1 MKKILLF
8 VSIVFLALFSNKTN
22 AQIIDSL
29 LVSSFIECIGD
40 QGSLDVFVS
49 NTNNSNYSIVLQKTD
64 PANAFQSNNQGQW
77 LINTQATSHQFTGLN
92 TGFYRVLLV
101 DINCPPPYNTA
112 FTLPPDPCIYSSDI
126 QVLSDPVLLNIT
138 SVDDTINCWDDTDA
152 SLTVNLTGYTQPYT
166 ILLKDDLGNI
176 ISGPTLL
183 GATQTSYTFSNLSAG
198 IYEITGTGFFSCP
211 EQSFPHEIISPDTII
226 PGIITIDSITCFD
239 ADDGEL
245 TINPVG
251 GTQPPALIIDWYDVA
266 TGLVVATGNSTGPIL
281 SSGQYYAL
289 ITDNM
294 GCDTISDTI
303 TLLNPLQ
310 LLATTTQVNPICNG
324 DTGFITIII
333 NSILQGNGGPFSYT
347 PNGIAPWPIFSPFP
361 TIKTLPPLPAGVYSN
376 IKVRDVNLC
385 VYDLPAVTLIEP
397 PLLEF
402 SISGDSTYNGYG
414 VSCNGVCNAEITIDS
429 VWGGNLPPYGNSS
442 SYFDNVIFVDTLIGS
457 DTCGSIA
464 GVDYSYLVT
473 DSLGCEGNNSITIIE
488 PPVFSISADT
498 VLLANGYSVS
508 CPGTCDGVIN
518 VTPVNGV
525 DTINYFVSS
534 LNSFFASNISP
545 VSVQANNICGENTN
559 NGRDTIIGID
569 ANGCIDTAIIL
580 LSEPVLFTYDIDST
594 NENCSLN
601 NGTAWVS
608 NIIGGLP
615 PYTYSW
621 TGPVGTGPFSN
632 NDTIE
637 DLSYGQYNVTVTDSM
652 GCFFNDSTFVDS
664 SFILVDYNALV
675 PCNGI
680 DNGEII
686 INTNGVLLSQVVLED
701 LTNSTIIVNHNSS
714 YDLLGNLVQNPNIA
728 VIDTFS
734 NLTSGNYEL
743 RVELYGNPQ
752 GSQGCTSVSYPITI
766 GTSVTMDATLDN
778 TLSDLDLACFGDMT
792 NSIILHVLD
801 GFNTI
806 QSPNNN
812 SFSAYTINPLGP
824 QNISISDAPF
834 GNNNFLQAGGLL
846 PSGNYDIVVT
856 PNIQDAFGAQLFT
869 NCYDT
874 VEVSVIQPDSM
885 QFTLNSVQTLCYG
898 DSTGIIFVDTI
909 FGGNSG
915 EYNYVWRNSIGNIIN
930 NTDDIVSGLPVGWYF
945 LTVLDSLNCS
955 PAAIDSIEVTSPDSI
970 SWITTVTAI
979 DSCEYTNSTGAIV
992 LTSTGGMG
1000 PHSYLWE
1007 GYDANGI
1014 LFNTTDQN
1022 ISSQTSGMYFVT
1034 ITDTNSCTK
1043 NDSVFIDNGQN
1054 PSLDSSSFTNVS
1066 CFGEHDGSYIG
1077 IADSVNGSLSFPY
1090 EFWNFSSASFVTG
1103 YIPSAS
1109 LLGPGD
1115 TINIRLKDNFGCV
1128 DSSFYVI
1135 TEPDLL
1141 EITYLDTLTYIGGYN
1156 TSCNGSLDGELTIHA
1171 IGGTLNYTYWL
1182 QDISITHPSS
1192 IDSVFSGLASKYYEA
1207 FVIDDH
1213 GCLDSFE
1220 IYLSQPD
1227 SLLIDSFDIH
1237 TYIGGNNISCD
1248 GFTDG
1253 AAQVNVS
1260 GGNTIYSYLWSNGS
1274 VTDTAV
1280 NLEAISYSVTVTDPN
1295 GCIAIGSINLT
1306 EPTPLIINGFNTTH
1320 LLCKGGDRGSS
1331 TVNVSGSIPTYT
1343 YLWNNANSTIPTYIN
1358 PNDTVP
1364 SMDDTTAFADTL
1376 RAGWYNVEIWDM
1388 NGCYITES
1396 VELIEPIISITIDS
1410 LIVSQMT
1417 CFSYNN
1423 ASVDIIATGPQP
1435 IPYSYS
1441 VYDEFNPLDS
1451 VQGNIGFTAGLSSGN
1466 YVALVK
1472 DDLGCLD
1479 RDTFIINPLDT
1490 VYIDTVVFNNVSCN
1504 GFNDGYIQ
1512 NIVPMGGTA
1521 PYEYSINGGPHF
1533 SSWLCTANPNT
1544 CPTGYIF
1551 SGLAAGIYDV
1561 EIWDANGCANSYKI
1575 TINEPVQMA
1584 VSITTNSY
1592 NNYQILCNGDT
1603 DSAVV
1608 NVSGG
1613 LSPYTLDYGSI
1624 PLTNNSGS
1632 FNPFGISAGVYTF
1645 TITDNNSCTY
1655 MQAVTFN
1662 EPDLITFNPIITDV
1676 FCQDSCTGEI
1686 TAVVAGGVGLG
1697 NGSNYSYQWYTG
1709 NTTIPAD
1716 SIENQDSYNIDSLC
1730 TGDYTIQATDDN
1742 GCKGDQTFTIGSD
1755 ALNIANSV
1763 ITNLI
1768 CFEDCNGAVNIN
1780 VSGGVPASS
1789 GATYTYEWN
1798 DVLFQTAN
1806 PAIGLCAVNSNPLS
1820 SAGSYTC
1827 TITDM
1832 AGCIVTSDLIF
1843 VSQPDE
1849 FDANIILS
1857 SPIECNGGTG
1867 DLSITTTGGTNP
1879 IASYE
1884 WSGGTTTNSLNSVVA
1899 GNYTCFVEDNNGCT
1913 DTAHYNLLEPS
1924 VLTVLGSD
1932 IVKFDVKCKGG
1943 STGEI
1948 QIMGSGGTPIPGIP
1962 GKYNYELFDVNS
1974 ILVATINNQLLA
1986 EFTGL
1991 STGIYFIKVTDNNN
2005 CSYTT
2010 SNLFIGQP
2018 DNDLEITIDFYDETC
2033 LLNDAYAVVYP
2044 IGGTPAYSF
2053 DWDNNGASSNSQ
2065 QILLAGENTP
2075 HTVIVT
2081 DDNGCEVSETITLLG
2096 YKNVFLPNNN
2106 DYYTASICLGETIN
2120 IDIDDKLGLTYVWT
2134 MSNGAVVATTADL
2147 TLTTDSSFSPI
2158 EILTLTITDPDCGG
2172 SHSIIATV
2180 NIDDL
2185 DPQCSADKLTILLD
2199 QSVTLSEIGAVNFGT
2214 YEWTNTNGELLS
2226 NSSSFTDQ
2234 PEKSNWYNLFVTNG
2248 VCMGYCSIY
2257 ITLGVLPVDA
2267 ISPNGDGYNDTWYIQ
2282 DLERYPDAIVKVFNR
2297 WGQLLLESDGPSY
2310 PNNDF
2315 NWTELPVGTY
2325 YYIIDLG
2332 NGDSPQT
2339 GPITIIK

>member
-1 MKKILLF
+1 MKKILLIAG
-8 VSIVFLALFSNKTN
+8 VVFFALFSNKTN
-22 AQIIDSL
+22 GQTIDTLIISQY
-29 LVSSFIECIGD
+29 IECPGLTA
-40 QGSLDVFVS
+40 SLDVIITQTIPSTSYNIALQKINNLGTQYLFVAELS
-49 NTNNSNYSIVLQKTD
+49 NTTITNHT
-64 PANAFQSNNQGQW
+64 
-77 LINTQATSHQFTGLN
+77 FTGL
-92 TGFYRVLLV
+92 FSDLYRVILV
-101 DINCPPPYNTA
+101 DVSLAQSSYPTTIGNPTAGNPLVFSFAEKFIGSPANLLYTTSDDTLECWNETDAILTVNILNGYTPPYTISFDDGINPTQTILLPSNITSFDFTNLAAGSYNISVTDTFNCPP
-112 FTLPPDPCIYSSDI
+112 
-126 QVLSDPVLLNIT
+126 VV
-138 SVDDTINCWDDTDA
+138 
-152 SLTVNLTGYTQPYT
+152 
-166 ILLKDDLGNI
+166 
-176 ISGPTLL
+176 
-183 GATQTSYTFSNLSAG
+183 QTH
-198 IYEITGTGFFSCP
+198 P
-211 EQSFPHEIISPDTII
+211 IISPDTII

-239 ADDGEL
+239 SDDGEL
-245 TINPVG
+245 TINPIG
-251 GTQPPALIIDWYDVA
+251 GTQPPALTIDWYDVA

-281 SSGQYYAL
+281 SPGQYYAL

-333 NSILQGNGGPFSYT
+333 DSILQGFGGPFSYT

-457 DTCGSIA
+457 DTCA
-464 GVDYSYLVT
+464 GTYSYLVT
-473 DSLGCEGNNSITIIE
+473 DSLGCEGNNLITINE
-488 PPVFSISADT
+488 PSVFSISADT

-508 CPGTCDGVIN
+508 CPGTCDGLITI
-518 VTPVNGV
+518 TPNGGAG

-534 LNSFFASNISP
+534 SNSFQSDISF
-545 VSVQANNICGENTN
+545 VTFNNICGENTN
-559 NGRDTIIGID
+559 NGQDTIIAID
-569 ANGCIDTAIIL
+569 ANGCIDTANISL
-580 LSEPVLFTYDIDST
+580 LEPVLFTYDIDST

-608 NIIGGLP
+608 NINGGLS

-621 TGPVGTGPFSN
+621 TDPLGTVLSTN

-637 DLSYGQYNVTVTDSM
+637 NLSYGQYNVTVTDAM

-664 SFILVDYNALV
+664 SFILVDYNVLV

-701 LTNSTIIVNHNSS
+701 LTNNTIIVNHNSS
-714 YDLLGNLVQNPNIA
+714 YDLFGNLVQNPNIA

-734 NLTSGNYEL
+734 NLTSGSYEL

-766 GTSVTMDATLDN
+766 GDSVSMDATLDY
-778 TLSDLDLACFGDMT
+778 TLSELDLACFGDMT
-792 NSIILHVLD
+792 DSIFIDVTD
-801 GFNTI
+801 GFNLTPN
-806 QSPNNN
+806 SPFDNTY
-812 SFSAYTINPLGP
+812 SAYTIDPIGINTAT
-824 QNISISDAPF
+824 ISP
-834 GNNNFLQAGGLL
+834 GNHNFLLNTGGL
-846 PSGNYDIVVT
+846 PAGNYDIVVT
-856 PNIQDAFGAQLFT
+856 PNIQDAFGAELFT

-898 DSTGIIFVDTI
+898 DNTGIIFVDTI

-915 EYNYVWRNSIGNIIN
+915 DYDYTWKDASGGTISYDLIV
-930 NTDDIVSGLPVGWYF
+930 TDLPAGWYF
-945 LTVLDSLNCS
+945 LTVLDSLRCT
-955 PAAIDSIEVTSPDSI
+955 PATIDSVEITEPTDI
-970 SWITTVTAI
+970 SWVTIITAI
-979 DSCEYTNSTGAIV
+979 DSCEYTSSTGSIV
-992 LTSTGGMG
+992 LDSLSGGMG
-1000 PHSYLWE
+1000 PYSYVWNGLA
-1007 GYDANGI
+1007 ANGNS
-1014 LFNTTDQN
+1014 FTSTTQN
-1022 ISSQTSGMYFVT
+1022 LSTLTSGTYYVT

-1043 NDSVFIDNGQN
+1043 NDTVFIDNGQN
-1054 PSLDSSSFTNVS
+1054 PSVDSSSFTNVS
-1066 CFGEHDGSYIG
+1066 CFGLHDGSYIA
-1077 IADSVNGSLSFPY
+1077 IVDTANNNGSLPY
-1090 EFWNFSSASFVTG
+1090 TFYDFSSISFVSG
-1103 YIPSAS
+1103 YIPSADS
-1109 LLGPGD
+1109 LGPGD

-1128 DSSFYVI
+1128 DSSFYII

-1141 EITYLDTLTYIGGYN
+1141 QITSLLADTFIGGYN
-1156 TSCNGSLDGELTIHA
+1156 VSCNGILDGA
-1171 IGGTLNYTYWL
+1171 ITFDIVVGGTPNYTYWL
-1182 QDISITHPSS
+1182 QDTNSVQNPLSINPLFDT
-1192 IDSVFSGLASKYYEA
+1192 LAATYYKA
-1207 FVIDDH
+1207 FVIDAN
-1213 GCLDSFE
+1213 GCLDSLV
-1220 IYLSQPD
+1220 ITLTQPD

-1237 TYIGGNNISCD
+1237 TYIGGNNVSCD
-1248 GFTDG
+1248 GFSDG
-1253 AAQVNVS
+1253 AAQVYAS
-1260 GGNTIYSYLWSNGS
+1260 GGNQIYSYTWSS
-1274 VTDTAV
+1274 AVADSLSLTDTV
-1280 NLEAISYSVTVTDPN
+1280 IDLSAISYTLVVTDPN
-1295 GCIAIGSINLT
+1295 GCNAIGSINLT
-1306 EPTPLIINGFNTTH
+1306 EPTPLLINGFNTTN
-1320 LLCKGGDRGSS
+1320 LLCKGGDRGN
-1331 TVNVSGSIPTYT
+1331 TTANVSGAIAGYT
-1343 YLWNNANSTIPTYIN
+1343 YLWDNANSTIPTYVN

-1364 SMDDTTAFADTL
+1364 SMNDTTAFADTL
-1376 RAGWYNVEIWDM
+1376 RVGWYNVEVWDM
-1388 NGCYITES
+1388 NGCYITDS
-1396 VELIEPIISITIDS
+1396 VELTEPIISITIDS

-1423 ASVDIIATGPQP
+1423 ASIDVIATGPQP
-1435 IPYSYS
+1435 IPYLYS
-1441 VYDEFNPLDS
+1441 AYEVSNPLNIY
-1451 VQGNIGFTAGLSSGN
+1451 QGNLGITSGLSSGN
-1466 YVALVK
+1466 YVALVE
-1472 DDLGCLD
+1472 DNIGCLD
-1479 RDTFIINPLDT
+1479 RDTFIINPLDA

-1544 CPTGYIF
+1544 CPTGYQF

-1624 PLTNNSGS
+1624 SLTNNSGS
-1632 FNPFGISAGVYTF
+1632 FNPSGILAGVYTF
-1645 TITDNNSCTY
+1645 TISDDNSCTY
-1655 MQAVTFN
+1655 IETVTFN
-1662 EPDLITFNPIITDV
+1662 DPNPITFTSIITDV

-1686 TAVVAGGVGLG
+1686 TVIVAGGVGLG
-1697 NGSNYSYQWYTG
+1697 NGSNYLYQWYEDPG
-1709 NTTIPAD
+1709 ATIPMQD
-1716 SIENQDSYNIDSLC
+1716 ENSYNIDSLC
-1730 TGDYTIQATDDN
+1730 TGDYTIIATDAN
-1742 GCKGDQTFTIGSD
+1742 GCTGLLTPTIGGNV
-1755 ALNIANSV
+1755 LQIANTTINDVSCYE
-1763 ITNLI
+1763 ICDGLI
-1768 CFEDCNGAVNIN
+1768 DIN

-1789 GATYTYEWN
+1789 GAAYTYEWN

-1820 SAGSYTC
+1820 AGSYTC
-1827 TITDM
+1827 TVTDM
-1832 AGCIVTSDLIF
+1832 AGCIVTNSIPF
-1843 VSQPDE
+1843 IVTQPNE

-1867 DLSITTTGGTNP
+1867 DLSITTTGGINP

-1884 WSGGTTTNSLNSVVA
+1884 WSDGTTTNSLNSVIA

-1932 IVKFDVKCKGG
+1932 IVKSDVKCKGG

-1962 GKYNYELFDVNS
+1962 GKYNYELFDINN
-1974 ILVATINNQLLA
+1974 ILVATINNQLVA
-1986 EFTGL
+1986 EFIGL
-1991 STGIYFIKVTDNNN
+1991 ITGIYFIKVTDNNN

-2018 DNDLEITIDFYDETC
+2018 DNDLEITIDYYDETC

-2044 IGGTPAYSF
+2044 TGGTPGYSF

-2106 DYYTASICLGETIN
+2106 DYYNASICLGETIN

-2158 EILTLTITDPDCGG
+2158 EILTLTITAPDCGG
-2172 SHSIIATV
+2172 SHSVMATV

-2214 YEWTNTNGELLS
+2214 YEWTTTNGEFLS
-2226 NSSSFTDQ
+2226 NSSSFTYQ
-2234 PEKSNWYNLFVTNG
+2234 PEKSAWYNLFVTNG
-2248 VCMGYCSIY
+2248 VCKGYCSIY

-2282 DLERYPDAIVKVFNR
+2282 DLDRYPDAIVKVFNR